1 MSRWLLLILTLVLLA
16 PVAQAQQEASVE
28 TPEGPARG
36 SEADW
41 ETEDWDLVTDRDD
54 IKVYMAHDND
64 ARIKTFRGVT
74 TLPMEDFTSIG
85 AAFDDYDFVA
95 SWLHMVS
102 EIEGLERNSD
112 FDREVYVTTRL
123 PWPVSDRDTPL
134 WVGLEQRDNYAVY
147 IPFHHMPDRM
157 PEKGGFVRIPQMQGF
172 FLFKPLEP
180 GEVKMTF
187 QVVLDPGG
195 YVPAW
200 LANMI
205 LRDIPYFSMKRLRR
219 VVNLDEYQNADHGY
233 YEIPPAWRDDKDN
246 ADESPEEKT
255 EAASSAQ

>member
-1 MSRWLLLILTLVLLA
+1 MLRWLLLILPLALL
-16 PVAQAQQEASVE
+16 PPMVQAQQESNIQAPDESVQ
-28 TPEGPARG
+28 G
-36 SEADW
+36 SEEQWEAEDW
-41 ETEDWDLVTDRDD
+41 ELVTDRDD
-54 IKVYMAHDND
+54 IKVYMAHDDD

-74 TLPMEDFTSIG
+74 TLPMEDYTSIG

-95 SWLHMVS
+95 SWMHMVS
-102 EIEGLERNSD
+102 EIEGLGRDNS
-112 FDREVYVTTRL
+112 FDREVYVTTKL

-157 PEKGGFVRIPQMQGF
+157 PEQDGFVRIPNMQGF

-219 VVNLDEYQNADHGY
+219 VVNMDKYQNADHGY
-233 YEIPPAWRDDKDN
+233 YEIPPAWRDEKQN
-246 ADESPEEKT
+246 ADKSSEKT
-255 EAASSAQ
+255 EAGASSQ

>member
-1 MSRWLLLILTLVLLA
+1 MPRWLLLILALVVLPSA
-16 PVAQAQQEASVE
+16 GWAQQDGSGQVA
-28 TPEGPARG
+28 EGPALG
-36 SEADW
+36 SDAEW
-41 ETEDWDLVTDRDD
+41 EVDDWDLVTDRDD

-85 AAFDDYDFVA
+85 AAFDDYEFVA

-102 EIEGLERNSD
+102 EIKELERAST
-112 FDREVYVTTRL
+112 FKRQVYVTTKL

-147 IPFHHMPDRM
+147 IPFHDMPERM
-157 PEKGGFVRIPQMQGF
+157 PEKDGFVRIPKMQGF

-180 GEVKMTF
+180 GQVKMTF

-219 VVNLDEYQNADHGY
+219 VVNMDKYQNTGHGY
-233 YEIPPAWRDDKDN
+233 YEVPPAWRDK
-246 ADESPEEKT
+246 EK
-255 EAASSAQ
+255 ARGASAKQTATGSSQ

>member
-1 MSRWLLLILTLVLLA
+1 VRRWLWLVLALIA
-16 PVAQAQQEASVE
+16 MTVGAEPGDQTEWK
-28 TPEGPARG
+28 PD
-36 SEADW
+36 DW
-41 ETEDWDLVTDRDD
+41 KLVTQRDD
-54 IKVYMAHDND
+54 IKVYMAHDAD

-74 TLPMEDFTSIG
+74 TLPMEDYTSIG

-102 EIEGLERNSD
+102 EIEDLGRDSPY
-112 FDREVYVTTRL
+112 DREVYVKTRL

-134 WVGLEQRDNYAVY
+134 WVGLEQRDDYSVY
-147 IPFHHMPDRM
+147 VPFHHITDGM
-157 PEKGGFVRIPQMQGF
+157 PEQDGFVRIPNMQGF
-172 FLFKPLEP
+172 FLFEPLEP
-180 GEVKMTF
+180 GKVKMTF

-233 YEIPPAWRDDKDN
+233 YEIPPAWRDAQ
-246 ADESPEEKT
+246 AD
-255 EAASSAQ
+255 AAGENREPSQRSQ

>member
-1 MSRWLLLILTLVLLA
+1 MSRWLVWILTLVLLA
-16 PVAQAQQEASVE
+16 PVVQAQQDNGAG
-28 TPEGPARG
+28 TQAGPARG

-41 ETEDWDLVTDRDD
+41 EIEDWELVTDRDD

-74 TLPMEDFTSIG
+74 TLPMEDYTSIG

-102 EIEGLERNSD
+102 EIEGLDRHSA

-147 IPFHHMPDRM
+147 IPFHHMSDRM
-157 PEKGGFVRIPQMQGF
+157 PEKDGFVRIPQMQGF

-180 GEVKMTF
+180 GQVRMTF

-219 VVNLDEYQNADHGY
+219 VVNLDKYQNTDHGY
-233 YEIPPAWRDDKDN
+233 YEVPPAWRDEKQGGQ
-246 ADESPEEKT
+246 EPPETT
-255 EAASSAQ
+255 EAGAASQ

>member
-1 MSRWLLLILTLVLLA
+1 MSRWLLLILTVVVLA
-16 PVAQAQQEASVE
+16 PVAQAQQESDGG
-28 TPEGPARG
+28 TSEGPARG

-41 ETEDWDLVTDRDD
+41 EVEDWDLVTDRDD
-54 IKVYMAHDND
+54 IKVFMAHDND

-74 TLPMEDFTSIG
+74 TLPMEDYTSIG
-85 AAFDDYDFVA
+85 AAFEDYDFVA

-102 EIEGLERNSD
+102 EIEKLDRKSP

-134 WVGLEQRDNYAVY
+134 WVGLEQRDNYSVY
-147 IPFHHMPDRM
+147 IPFHHMSDRM
-157 PEKGGFVRIPQMQGF
+157 PEKDGFVRIPQMQGF
-172 FLFKPLEP
+172 FLFKPIEP
-180 GEVKMTF
+180 GKVKMTF

-219 VVNLDEYQNADHGY
+219 VVNLDKYQNTGHGY
-233 YEIPPAWRDDKDN
+233 YEVPPEWRGDTAKGEAS
-246 ADESPEEKT
+246 ADTGEGEP
-255 EAASSAQ
+255 AAQ

>member
-1 MSRWLLLILTLVLLA
+1 MSRWLLWILTLVVLT
-16 PVAQAQQEASVE
+16 PVVPAQQEPGNGP
-28 TPEGPARG
+28 PEDPARG

-41 ETEDWDLVTDRDD
+41 EAEDWDLVTDRDD

-74 TLPMEDFTSIG
+74 TLPMEDYTSIG
-85 AAFDDYDFVA
+85 AAFDDYEFVA

-102 EIEGLERNSD
+102 EIEALDRKSP

-157 PEKGGFVRIPQMQGF
+157 PEKDGFVRIPQMQGF
-172 FLFKPLEP
+172 FLFKPVEP
-180 GEVKMTF
+180 GRVKMTF

-195 YVPAW
+195 YVPTW

-219 VVNLDEYQNADHGY
+219 VVNLDQYQNTDHGY
-233 YEIPPAWRDDKDN
+233 YEIPPAWRDDSEN
-246 ADESPEEKT
+246 AQGAPESPET
-255 EAASSAQ
+255 ESSAQ